1 MTFKLYT
8 DVALTHDLPK
18 YRLCRGDLVRLVE
31 HHVSPTGEVGYSA
44 EVLGAKGQTL
54 AVIAVTTALLEPLRD
69 DQVLSVR
76 AMVA

>member
-31 HHVSPTGEVGYSA
+31 HHVFTPPLSTVTAESPTM
-44 EVLGAKGQTL
+44 
-54 AVIAVTTALLEPLRD
+54 IMP
-69 DQVLSVR
+69 
-76 AMVA
+76 